1 MGENR
6 QITFR
11 LSNLSSSHVM
21 KFQWP
26 SSPSLVFL
34 PCVGHIRPKTNKTI
48 TVTFKANKPQVYKA
62 QKVLGKMWKISFSKS
77 LSKIPDWDDRMKSV
91 QWVAV
96 AQSAPPMPATGLENT
111 SMNSIAAT
119 NSTASKPPHN
129 APLKKK
135 VVETE
140 KEPPHRV
147 LEDSYRDLEL
157 SVTGV
162 ADFCKYE
169 CGVRDIRF
177 KETLIY
183 QSRVY
188 TFPIKNTGRIELSY
202 QWSIHIQESRP
213 STARSGI
220 DEKESVYSVE
230 TTLPFSVTPMSGT
243 IQPDK
248 EVSITVRYSPLRVM
262 EIHCLLHCQ

>member
-1 MGENR
+1 
-6 QITFR
+6 
-11 LSNLSSSHVM
+11 M

-26 SSPSLVFL
+26 SISSLVFF
-34 PCVGHIRPKTNKTI
+34 PCTGHIRPKSSKTI
-48 TVTFKANKPQVYKA
+48 TVTFKTNKPHIYKA
-62 QKVLGKMWKISFSKS
+62 QKVMGKIWKILFSKP

-91 QWVAV
+91 QWVSAV
-96 AQSAPPMPATGLENT
+96 PAMQAAGLENAST
-111 SMNSIAAT
+111 NSIPAT
-119 NSTASKPPHN
+119 SSTASKLPHN

-135 VVETE
+135 VVETD

-147 LEDSYRDLEL
+147 LDDSYRDLEL

-169 CGVRDIRF
+169 CAVRDIKF

-183 QSRVY
+183 QNRVY
-188 TFPIKNTGRIELSY
+188 TFPIKNTGKIELSY
-202 QWSIHIQESRP
+202 QWSIHVQEQSRP
-213 STARSGI
+213 STARSGM
-220 DEKESVYSVE
+220 DEKESVCSVE

-262 EIHCLLHCQ
+262 EVHYLLHCQ